1 MNYLKYVGL
10 LIFIFSV
17 LAACQNNTKKTEE
30 AVEHTN
36 SSAETALEKPQED
49 KAETSDSKD
58 EEETTETTEKTDDK
72 NLQAITAKIDEVK
85 SYKAELN
92 LTATLDDLN
101 EENLDA
107 EVDIVNGDPPQIR
120 LKSGGEERTVS
131 RDGQTYFYNGT
142 DWINVSESVDANL
155 LYSVTYNQAVSA
167 LEAMS
172 ESLEVHEKDGKLI
185 YEYQGDN
192 LDIYRNLEAL
202 IQVNFG
208 QIALESVE
216 TNVKFIIDDKEKR
229 IEEIT
234 FDVNGTDSEGTFSIE
249 GQTRFS
255 NFNEIEEIEL
265 PQ

>member
-30 AVEHTN
+30 AVEDTN
-36 SSAETALEKPQED
+36 SSEETALEKPQED
-49 KAETSDSKD
+49 ETETSDSKD
-58 EEETTETTEKTDDK
+58 DEEATEKTDDE
-72 NLQAITAKIDEVK
+72 NLQAITAKIEEVK

-155 LYSVTYNQAVSA
+155 LYSVTYNQAVS
-167 LEAMS
+167 
-172 ESLEVHEKDGKLI
+172 
-185 YEYQGDN
+185 
-192 LDIYRNLEAL
+192 
-202 IQVNFG
+202 
-208 QIALESVE
+208 
-216 TNVKFIIDDKEKR
+216 
-229 IEEIT
+229 
-234 FDVNGTDSEGTFSIE
+234 
-249 GQTRFS
+249 
-255 NFNEIEEIEL
+255 
-265 PQ
+265 